1 MLLLAACATPTATP
15 PPTPALVRVLATD
28 LTEPL
33 ALDLALV
40 YAADNP
46 AVVVAPTLAAAD
58 TLAASLQAGQADL
71 ALTVTPDPAL
81 FGTPL
86 GYVPLTV
93 VVNPAN
99 PLDRLPLATAQAL
112 FAGQVTD
119 WALAGGDSG
128 PVAVMARA
136 PDSEAGRAFAGQ
148 LWGGGEGTVTP
159 NARLA
164 PTWDAMRALVAADP
178 QAIGYVIGPALDETL
193 KPLALI
199 GADGQAVTLQ
209 LLVVAVAAGEP
220 EGPARG
226 WLAWA
231 QSADGQA
238 VVAQRHSPLA
248 P

>member
-33 ALDLALV
+33 ALDLALA

-112 FAGQVTD
+112 FSGQVTD
-119 WALAGGDSG
+119 
-128 PVAVMARA
+128 AR
-136 PDSEAGRAFAGQ
+136 R
-148 LWGGGEGTVTP
+148 
-159 NARLA
+159 
-164 PTWDAMRALVAADP
+164 
-178 QAIGYVIGPALDETL
+178 
-193 KPLALI
+193 
-199 GADGQAVTLQ
+199 
-209 LLVVAVAAGEP
+209 
-220 EGPARG
+220 
-226 WLAWA
+226 
-231 QSADGQA
+231 
-238 VVAQRHSPLA
+238 
-248 P
+248 